1 VVIRQG
7 LGDRIFNILNV
18 AILTAILV
26 IMAYPLYFVLIASI
40 SNTDLVNTGK
50 VIFLPKALT
59 ADGYKIVMKYNEVWI
74 GYRNTLFYATAA
86 TLVHLAVTIPAAYS
100 LSRRDFKFKAFFT
113 VVFMIP
119 MMFGGGLIPYYM
131 LITQTLK
138 INDTIWIMI
147 LPGATSFF
155 QLTIA
160 RTFFRTTIPD
170 ELRESAEIDGASNF
184 LVFFKIVIP
193 LSAAIIAVLAL
204 QSAVGNWNAFF
215 NAMMFLS
222 DREGKNLRPLQVI
235 LRNILIMTQ
244 SQAAIAEQMA
254 DQTNAAEKL
263 RLTEQL
269 KYALI
274 IVSALPVLIIY
285 PFIQKHFV
293 KGVMIGSIKG

>member
-1 VVIRQG
+1 
-7 LGDRIFNILNV
+7 
-18 AILTAILV
+18 
-26 IMAYPLYFVLIASI
+26 MAYPLYFVLIASI
-40 SNTDLVNTGK
+40 SNTDLVNTGQ
-50 VIFLPKALT
+50 VIFYPKSLT
-59 ADGYKIVMKYNEVWI
+59 LDGYQMVFNYSDVWI
-74 GYRNTLFYATAA
+74 GYRNTIFYTAAA
-86 TLVHLAVTIPAAYS
+86 TLLHLIVTLPAAYT
-100 LSRRDFKFKAFFT
+100 LSRKDFRWKSFFT

-119 MMFGGGLIPYYM
+119 MLFGGGLIPYY
-131 LITQTLK
+131 LLLTRTLK
-138 INDTIWIMI
+138 MNDTIWVMI

-155 QLTIA
+155 QMTIA

-204 QSAVGNWNAFF
+204 QCAVGNWNAYF
-215 NAMMFLS
+215 NAMIFLS
-222 DREGKNLRPLQVI
+222 DREGRNLRPLQII

-244 SQAAIAEQMA
+244 SQVAIAEQMA
-254 DQTNAAEKL
+254 DQTNAAEKM

>member
-1 VVIRQG
+1 MVIKQSI
-7 LGDRIFNILNV
+7 GDKVFNIINIC
-18 AILTAILV
+18 ILSMILL

-50 VIFLPKALT
+50 VIFYPKSLT
-59 ADGYKIVMKYNEVWI
+59 LDGYQMVFNYSEVWI
-74 GYRNTLFYATAA
+74 GYRNTLFYSAAA
-86 TLVHLAVTIPAAYS
+86 TLVHLAVTIPAAYT
-100 LSRRDFKFKAFFT
+100 LSRKDFKWKTFFT

-119 MMFGGGLIPYYM
+119 MLFGGGLIPYYM
-131 LITQTLK
+131 LITRTLR

-184 LVFFKIVIP
+184 LIFFRIVLP

-204 QSAVGNWNAFF
+204 QCAVGNWNAFF

-222 DREGKNLRPLQVI
+222 EREGKNLRPLQII

-244 SQAAIAEQMA
+244 SQAAIAEQMS
-254 DQTNAAEKL
+254 DQTNAAEKM